1 MDDKL
6 LLLTVILLVITST
19 NGQTYP
25 GGKERIL
32 LTYFLFHYHLFSVVY
47 RHPESQIALPDS
59 GSETFVCTAQGDVLW
74 HINDTWLSNN
84 YENKLRGKGFT
95 FSEINLQG
103 YNYTTKNL
111 TMTVPAINTLNG
123 TKIQC
128 ETVGNDA
135 VPVMSDIAWL
145 WIVGM

>member
-1 MDDKL
+1 M
-6 LLLTVILLVITST
+6 
-19 NGQTYP
+19 
-25 GGKERIL
+25 
-32 LTYFLFHYHLFSVVY
+32 
-47 RHPESQIALPDS
+47 
-59 GSETFVCTAQGDVLW
+59 
-74 HINDTWLSNN
+74 
-84 YENKLRGKGFT
+84 RGKGFT

-103 YNYTTKNL
+103 YDYTTKNL

-135 VPVMSDIAWL
+135 VPVMSDLAWL